1 MTEHTKNPMDS
12 SEHLSDELFCEL
24 LVSQHRTLE
33 ETTELTEMKDALETY
48 RTETLAWAERR
59 SAAQPSLAAAARRRH
74 LWSAAPQWAMAAVA
88 IMSIAVGVLH
98 FTGAPG
104 DETAMEQQTIPASS
118 MAQANPQQQIADDN
132 ALLESIDSAL
142 STGSTLPIDALGLGR
157 AQNAGTRHH
166 GSVE

>member
-1 MTEHTKNPMDS
+1 MTEHTQNPMDS
-12 SEHLSDELFCEL
+12 SEHLSDERFCEL
-24 LVSQHRTLE
+24 LVSQHRTPE
-33 ETTELTEMKDALETY
+33 ETTDLAEMKDALEIY

-98 FTGAPG
+98 FTGVPG
-104 DETAMEQQTIPASS
+104 DETAMEQQTIPAAS

-142 STGSTLPIDALGLGR
+142 NTGSTLPVDALGLGR

>member
-1 MTEHTKNPMDS
+1 MTEHTQNPMDS

-24 LVSQHRTLE
+24 LVSQHRAQE
-33 ETTELTEMKDALETY
+33 ETAELTEMKDALDTY

-88 IMSIAVGVLH
+88 VMSITVGVLH
-98 FTGAPG
+98 FTGIPG
-104 DETAMEQQTIPASS
+104 DEAASEQTIPAAS

-142 STGSTLPIDALGLGR
+142 NTGSTLPVDALGLGR

-166 GSVE
+166 GSAE